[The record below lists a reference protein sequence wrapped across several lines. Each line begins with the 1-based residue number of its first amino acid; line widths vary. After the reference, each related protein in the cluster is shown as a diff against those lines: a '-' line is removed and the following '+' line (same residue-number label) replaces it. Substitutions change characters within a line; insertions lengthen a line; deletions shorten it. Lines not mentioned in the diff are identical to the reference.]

1 LASQSGPKILTSRR
15 DGKSFVGRINRGDG
29 AGDSLNH
36 LADVARQKTIVE
48 RFLLVFLIIVFLLL
62 AFPVANAVDFVR
74 DVQPIFSEHCL
85 KCHGPEK
92 QKSGYRLDNKFMA
105 IRGGDSGKSA
115 VAISNSSM
123 SPLFQ
128 RLTTTNIDE
137 RMPPKGERLSAR
149 DIATIRLWIDSGA
162 TWPEPAT
169 LNPELST
176 PAKHWSF
183 QPIIRPSVSAV
194 KNTKWIRSPIDAFVL
209 ARLERERIK
218 PAAEADRTTL
228 LRRLHLDLTGLPPTL
243 EEVDAFR
250 KDKRPDAYE
259 RLVDGLLA
267 SPHFGE
273 RWGRH
278 WLDLAR
284 YADSAGYQIDRV
296 RPGAYLYRDWVV
308 NSFNRDQPFDQFTL
322 EQLAADLLPNA
333 SMEQKIATGF
343 HRMTLSNFEDGV
355 DKAEFECKAKVDRVS
370 TTGTAWLG
378 LTIGCAECHSHKY
391 DPISQREFYQLY
403 AFFDATEELDVPT
416 PNPAEREK
424 HERLR
429 KVWEA
434 EREHL
439 EAARSRYA
447 ETIAQT
453 NFLRWQQTVVP
464 ARLTN
469 WLGAILNAPPEQRT
483 AAQKKELW
491 KYYRVIDPGMSEFAA
506 KLKAHQRR
514 APQYR
519 GEQALLFVEK
529 TNAPRTFIH
538 LRGDFLAHGDEVRPG
553 FLRVLNSISATGT
566 ARLSRLDLAR
576 WIISP
581 ENSLTA
587 RVAVNRIWLHLFG
600 RGLVNTPE
608 DFGTR
613 GEAPSHPELLDWLAS
628 EFQRDGW
635 SRKQIIRTIVTSA
648 TYRQSSRW
656 REDLAERDPQNVLL
670 ARQNRFR
677 AESEIVR
684 DLFLSAGGLLNDDV
698 GGPSIY
704 PPIPADV
711 KSAGYGVGGAWIES
725 EAPEKYRRG
734 LYVVNRRTV
743 PYPVSM
749 TFDQANA
756 NECTARRERSNTPLQ
771 PLALLNNPVFAEC
784 SEAFA
789 KRITDMPDDPR
800 AKLETAFRL
809 CLSREPTRPELNRLE
824 ELWREERNV
833 AHATEPQGWRAVA
846 DVLLNLDE
854 FLTRE

>member
-1 LASQSGPKILTSRR
+1 M
-15 DGKSFVGRINRGDG
+15 
-29 AGDSLNH
+29 
-36 LADVARQKTIVE
+36 E
-48 RFLLVFLIIVFLLL
+48 RFLLVILSIVGISWMALPS
-62 AFPVANAVDFVR
+62 ASAVDFAR
-74 DVQPIFSEHCL
+74 DVRPIFSEHCI

-92 QKSGYRLDNKFMA
+92 QKSGYRLDDELTAM
-105 IRGGDSGKSA
+105 RGGDSGKRA
-115 VAISNSSM
+115 VVISNSLAS
-123 SPLFQ
+123 SLIQ
-128 RLTTTNIDE
+128 RLTTTDADE
-137 RMPPKGERLSAR
+137 MMPPKGERLSAK
-149 DIATIRLWIDSGA
+149 DVATIRAWIDTGA
-162 TWPEPAT
+162 PWPGP
-169 LNPELST
+169 ST
-176 PAKHWSF
+176 PNPQPSTSPPHWAF
-183 QPIIRPSVSAV
+183 RRNIQPTVPQV
-194 KNTKWIRSPIDAFVL
+194 KNAKWVRNPIDAFVL
-209 ARLERERIK
+209 ARLEPERIK
-218 PAAEADRTTL
+218 PAQEADRVIVM
-228 LRRLHLDLTGLPPTL
+228 RRLHLDLVGLPPKP
-243 EEVDAFR
+243 EEVDAFLR
-250 KDKRPDAYE
+250 DKRPDAYE
-259 RLVDGLLA
+259 QLVDVLLA

-278 WLDLAR
+278 WLDMAR

-308 NSFNRDQPFDQFTL
+308 NSFNRDQPFDQFTI
-322 EQLAADLLPNA
+322 EQFAGDLLPNA

-355 DKAEFECKAKVDRVS
+355 DKAEYECKAKVDRVA
-370 TTGTAWLG
+370 TTGTTWLG

-403 AFFDATEELDVPT
+403 AFFNATDEIDVSA

-424 HERLR
+424 QDRLR
-429 KVWEA
+429 KLWEL
-434 EREHL
+434 ENTRL

-447 ETIAQT
+447 DTAAQT
-453 NFLRWQQTVVP
+453 NFIRWQQTVDR

-469 WLGAILNAPPEQRT
+469 SLAEILNTPADQRT
-483 AAQKKELW
+483 AAQRKDLW
-491 KYYRVIDPGMSEFAA
+491 KYYRAIDPGMNEFGT

-519 GEQALLFVEK
+519 EEQALLFAAK
-529 TNAPRTFIH
+529 TNATRTFVH
-538 LRGDFLAHGDEVRPG
+538 LRGDFLAHGDEVQPG
-553 FLRVLNSISATGT
+553 LLRVLNPSPQT
-566 ARLSRLDLAR
+566 APAPDLNRLDLAR
-576 WIISP
+576 WIVSP
-581 ENSLTA
+581 ENPLTA
-587 RVAVNRIWLHLFG
+587 RVTVNRIWLHLFG

-613 GEAPSHPELLDWLAS
+613 GEPPSHPELLDWLAG
-628 EFQRDGW
+628 EFQRCGW

-656 REDLAERDPQNVLL
+656 REDLLERDPQNVWL

-677 AESEIVR
+677 VESEIVR
-684 DLFLSAGGLLNDDV
+684 DLFLSASGLLNDEV

-711 KSAGYGVGGAWIES
+711 KAAGYGVGGAWIES

-789 KRITDMPDDPR
+789 KRIASTPGDVR
-800 AKLETAFRL
+800 EKLETGFRI
-809 CLSREPTRPELNRLE
+809 CLSRKPAGAELNRLE
-824 ELWREERNV
+824 QLWRDEQKEAQANE
-833 AHATEPQGWRAVA
+833 AQAWRAVA
-846 DVLLNLDE
+846 EVLLNLDE